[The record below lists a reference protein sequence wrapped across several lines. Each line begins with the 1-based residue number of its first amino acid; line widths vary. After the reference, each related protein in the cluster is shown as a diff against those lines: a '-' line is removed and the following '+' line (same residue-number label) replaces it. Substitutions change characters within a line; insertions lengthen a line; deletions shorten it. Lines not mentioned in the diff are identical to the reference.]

1 MDADVLNEVV
11 LNQVLVSFG
20 NDERTRAVIAH
31 LQRGGEAWM
40 SGTTWDG
47 KAAMRISV
55 VGFRTTVEDVDRTLV
70 AIAEGM
76 AATEHL
82 ATPHQTTP
90 RPTTAHLHEGG
101 QLAS

>member
-1 MDADVLNEVV
+1 
-11 LNQVLVSFG
+11 VLVSFG
-20 NDERTRAVIAH
+20 GDERTRAVIAH
-31 LQRGGEAWM
+31 LQQGGEAWM

-47 KAAMRISV
+47 QAAMRISV

-70 AIAEGM
+70 ALAEAM

-82 ATPHQTTP
+82 TSPPTTVHQ
-90 RPTTAHLHEGG
+90 TTAHLHEGG